1 MAVPE
6 KHRGVCA
13 WLLTPLSTLHH
24 AIQATQLTPFT
35 FSIRLLLP
43 ALYLQFKQ
51 LLKSGDGGQETHKS
65 QLRIFL
71 HSTFITSEDIRHRNK
86 VVLIHLDV
94 QATHPY
100 KYFVQ

>member
-1 MAVPE
+1 MQSKP
-6 KHRGVCA
+6 H
-13 WLLTPLSTLHH
+13 SSLHS
-24 AIQATQLTPFT
+24 L